1 MSAASLGFLRVKVIA
16 FSAENLERANG
27 FYRDTLGLAP
37 AYEGDEQVGWMLG
50 STILMLKPNWY
61 APPTGAPNPRVTIA
75 TEDARVTE
83 TGLRE
88 RGVRISDPVQLFDE
102 FFVGS
107 FLDSEGN
114 KLWFCSPEA
123 GERGGQQ

>member
-1 MSAASLGFLRVKVIA
+1 MSTASLGFLRVKVIA
-16 FSAENLERANG
+16 FSVADLDRANA

-61 APPTGAPNPRVTIA
+61 APPTDAPNPRITIA
-75 TEDARVTE
+75 TEDARATE
-83 TGLRE
+83 AALRE

-102 FFVGS
+102 FYVGG

-114 KLWFCSPEA
+114 KLWFCSPEK
-123 GERGGQQ
+123 G